1 MSRGHLLAGY
11 VFGYTMQTTDIFPQL
26 LLVLG
31 VYLTTSDAQRAD
43 VECFSTDENQTL
55 VSDGISDSQ

>member
-11 VFGYTMQTTDIFPQL
+11 VFGYRQTTDIFPQL